1 MEESLSIFN
10 SDSMLKKLFINFLLV
25 AAVVAVL
32 DFAIGKVLRHFYFT
46 ETSGLHYR
54 TTYSMEKT
62 DADILI
68 FGSSRANHH
77 YVPEVFVDSLGLS
90 YYNTGRDGNGIFYQT
105 ALLKSVLG
113 RYTPKL
119 VILDYAGDFGKGRQV
134 YDNLSSMLPY
144 YESHPEIRK
153 EVNLRSPYEKVKLL
167 SGIYPFN
174 SQVLTITV
182 GNMDLNKTRKPD
194 NRGYVPLETEHPVIK
209 EYFHTLVQ
217 QPVDSNK
224 IHSLR
229 EFVEVAK
236 ASGTKLIVIYSP
248 LYQEHKRY
256 WEMEICARICKEAG
270 VPFWDYSRDSFFLQ
284 RPDLYYDPVHLNHKG
299 AVIFSQK
306 IASRLREMVK

>member
-1 MEESLSIFN
+1 MF
-10 SDSMLKKLFINFLLV
+10 KKLFINFLLV

-62 DADILI
+62 DADMLI

-105 ALLKSVLG
+105 ALLKSVLS

-134 YDNLSSMLPY
+134 YDNLSSLLPY

-153 EVNLRSPYEKVKLL
+153 EVNLRGPYERVKLL

-174 SQVLTITV
+174 SQVLTISV
-182 GNMDLNKTRKPD
+182 GNLDLNKTRKPD
-194 NRGYVPLETEHPVIK
+194 NRGYVPLETEHPVNK
-209 EYFHTLVQ
+209 EYFRSTIQ

-229 EFVEVAK
+229 EFVQVAK
-236 ASGTKLIVIYSP
+236 ASGTQLVVIYSP

-256 WEMEICARICKEAG
+256 WEIEICSAICKDAG
-270 VPFWDYSRDSFFLQ
+270 VPFWDFSRDSLFLQ
-284 RPDLYYDPVHLNHKG
+284 RADLYYDPVHLNHKG
-299 AVIFSQK
+299 ATIFSQEV
-306 IASRLREMVK
+306 AHRLRGLFK